1 MKTTSLRRFAASP
14 LEGGTTPE
22 ARQSRFL
29 GVCWSLFAPL
39 LLVFLSASALAQPS
53 VSTSPSASGF
63 RTRFNEA
70 YEARVTRVSDGDT
83 LWVKPLAGGTYR
95 KLRLD
100 GVDAPEICQDD
111 GVAAREALAARLLDQ
126 TVTVTERRRDDY
138 GRALVRLRHRNE
150 DVAGWLVREGWAWSY
165 RWRHSDG
172 PFAIEEVLAR
182 KDRKGVFASV
192 DAENPR
198 DFRKRHGPCPM
209 PSRSGAK
216 DQPAR

>member
-1 MKTTSLRRFAASP
+1 MRGPPLRRFAASP
-14 LEGGTTPE
+14 RRGDAPCGP
-22 ARQSRFL
+22 AKPVPR
-29 GVCWSLFAPL
+29 VPWSLFAPL
-39 LLVFLSASALAQPS
+39 LFVFGASLALAQSPA
-53 VSTSPSASGF
+53 STSSAASGF
-63 RTRFNEA
+63 RPRFNEA
-70 YEARVTRVSDGDT
+70 YEARVTRVPDGDT

-100 GVDAPEICQDD
+100 GVDAPEICQDG
-111 GVAAREALAARLLDQ
+111 GVAAREALAARLLER
-126 TVTVTERRRDDY
+126 TVTVTERQRDDY
-138 GRALVRLRHRNE
+138 GRALVRLKHRGD

-182 KDRKGVFASV
+182 KDRKGIFASAG
-192 DAENPR
+192 AENPR

-209 PSRSGAK
+209 PARSSAK